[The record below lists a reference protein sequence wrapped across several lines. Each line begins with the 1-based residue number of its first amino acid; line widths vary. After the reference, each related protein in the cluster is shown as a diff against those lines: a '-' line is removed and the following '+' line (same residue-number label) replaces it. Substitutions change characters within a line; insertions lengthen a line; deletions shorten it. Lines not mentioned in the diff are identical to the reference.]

1 MRKLL
6 VVFLLLTSIN
16 PAPLYATES
25 AITTTEPAI
34 TVTPEEE
41 AEEVIEEVTEEVTEE
56 VVEEE
61 EQNTIIAML
70 IEIYNRPEVQ
80 SSLSII
86 SLTLVSFALKMFLN
100 SNKNFLSKTQGL
112 IDRGGDILTIKD
124 QVLGTWEMIKDVA
137 ETNKHLKSKVD
148 RIEKGEAYIGELL
161 KGFVRSTN
169 IKVDDKIELA
179 KKFDEFKA
187 FIDSEGLTDTVAYQE
202 VKSTI
207 DEFKEKIEETNKE
220 DLEKVDTY
228 LENLKAISNDNE
240 A

>member
-6 VVFLLLTSIN
+6 IIPLLFALIN
-16 PAPLYATES
+16 PAPMYATDS
-25 AITTTEPAI
+25 AITVTEPAI
-34 TVTPEEE
+34 VVTEPAVVVTPPEEL
-41 AEEVIEEVTEEVTEE
+41 TELP
-56 VVEEE
+56 VEEE
-61 EQNTIIAML
+61 LPEEPSTFMSIL

-100 SNKNFLSKTQGL
+100 SNKNFLNKTQGL
-112 IDRGGDILTIKD
+112 IERGSDILTIKE
-124 QVLGTWEMIKDVA
+124 QVLGTWEMLKDVA
-137 ETNKHLKSKVD
+137 ETNIHLKDKVE
-148 RIEKGEAYIGELL
+148 RIEKGEAYLGELL

-187 FIDSEGLTDTVAYQE
+187 FIESEGITETIAYQE

-220 DLEKVDTY
+220 DLEKVDAY
-228 LENLKAISNDNE
+228 LENLKAISNDDE